1 MKNALSQIAVLNQA
15 RLFPNCERCGAPFRR
30 IAVVTFDVP
39 PNLPRTPKYTFRW
52 RGVQFDEKRVRL
64 IDACDCPSN
73 QTFFLPCPGG
83 CNHTHEQH
91 VAFDSGVIVGRQR
104 GIEREPRRTPYNEPE
119 LIEAFRT
126 GFSVGALEYVPKP
139 KKARKKATTNG

>member
-1 MKNALSQIAVLNQA
+1 MKNALSQKAVLSQIPM
-15 RLFPNCERCGAPFRR
+15 FPNCETCGKPFKR
-30 IAVVTFDVP
+30 IAVVTFDLP
-39 PNLPRTPKYTFRW
+39 INLGRTPKYTFRW
-52 RGVQFDEKRVRL
+52 KGVKFDADRVRI
-64 IDACDCPSN
+64 IDSCDCVTN

-104 GIEREPRRTPYNEPE
+104 GFEREPRRTPYNEPA

-126 GFSVGALEYVPKP
+126 GFSAGALEYVPKR
-139 KKARKKATTNG
+139 KKTRKKAASNG